1 MAEIIVHSVPGSP
14 FGRAVLIG
22 LEEKG
27 VAYRLNALGP
37 GGSKSPE
44 HLKRHP
50 FGRIPVLEAE
60 GFSLFET
67 QAILRYLDRRYPEPR
82 LTPADIRSAA
92 KMDQLMNI
100 SDWYLFQGVGN
111 VIGFQRVIG
120 PKLLGLPTDEAA
132 IEAAMPKARTV
143 FAELARQLGD
153 HPYFVGS
160 EPSLADIL
168 IVPHID
174 FFRDMPEWEPLAG
187 PYANLR
193 QWLDRMAERPSLQR
207 TTWSEL
213 ARKAALEAAAS

>member
-1 MAEIIVHSVPGSP
+1 MVEIVVHSVPGSP

-27 VAYRLNALGP
+27 VAYRLAPLGA

-50 FGRIPVLEAE
+50 FGRIPVLEVD

-67 QAILRYLDRRYPEPR
+67 QAILRYLDRRYPEPG
-82 LTPADIRSAA
+82 LTPVDIRAAA

-100 SDWYLFQGVGN
+100 NDWYLFQGVGS
-111 VIGFQRVIG
+111 VIGFQRVVG

-132 IEAAMPKARTV
+132 IEAAMPKAHTV
-143 FAELARQLGD
+143 FAELARQLAD
-153 HPYFVGS
+153 KPYFVGS
-160 EPSLADIL
+160 EISLADIL
-168 IVPHID
+168 LVPHID
-174 FFRDMPEWEPLAG
+174 FFREMPEWEPLAG
-187 PYANLR
+187 PHANLR
-193 QWLDRMAERPSLQR
+193 EWLDRMAARPSLER

-213 ARKAALEAAAS
+213 ARKASLETAAS